1 MHIIIRTLCLRSC
14 WFSEF
19 IPKPMFS
26 VRLFWIFWQSQIGQS
41 GSMVQ
46 HACLPP
52 PPFFLFVL
60 IFWGIFKREHKLPK
74 CLVCSRGFH
83 LKKKKIQTHKS
94 NQAYG
99 ESFYQTFMT
108 SGKFRFAQTC
118 LYVLKLSP
126 FLFKH
131 CPILPTIPKYSFM
144 EKCSYEFSCLY
155 LSRKMHREGRLH
167 SLNWIRVPTSA
178 IVLRSLNSINK
189 SFYNSDLSR
198 YVV

>member
-1 MHIIIRTLCLRSC
+1 MAQ
-14 WFSEF
+14 WFN
-19 IPKPMFS
+19 ML
-26 VRLFWIFWQSQIGQS
+26 VALL
-41 GSMVQ
+41 
-46 HACLPP
+46 H
-52 PPFFLFVL
+52 PFFFCLFLCFGEYLRENINCPSVL
-60 IFWGIFKREHKLPK
+60 YVAGDFIKK
-74 CLVCSRGFH
+74 
-83 LKKKKIQTHKS
+83 KKKKIQTHKS

-118 LYVLKLSP
+118 LYVLKLSR

-144 EKCSYEFSCLY
+144 EKCSHEFSCLY

-167 SLNWIRVPTSA
+167 SLNWICVPTSV

-189 SFYNSDLSR
+189 LFYNSNLSR

>member
-1 MHIIIRTLCLRSC
+1 MNLYPSWCFQLDCSESSDSHRWAKVAQ
-14 WFSEF
+14 WFNMLVSLLH
-19 IPKPMFS
+19 P
-26 VRLFWIFWQSQIGQS
+26 
-41 GSMVQ
+41 
-46 HACLPP
+46 
-52 PPFFLFVL
+52 FLFVL
-60 IFWGIFKREHKLPK
+60 MFWGIFKREHKLPK

-131 CPILPTIPKYSFM
+131 CPILPTIPKYSSM
-144 EKCSYEFSCLY
+144 EKCSHEFSCLY
-155 LSRKMHREGRLH
+155 LSRKMHREGRLG
-167 SLNWIRVPTSA
+167 LVC
-178 IVLRSLNSINK
+178 LLQQ
-189 SFYNSDLSR
+189 
-198 YVV
+198 